1 MIQFPTGIFRFFM
14 GWLVTFVGTIMA
26 VIMTIIIAVE
36 FFPMYLRTRSEVMVN
51 DPVRNMII
59 ASVAFLGV
67 DSLAISFRSVTLPG
81 GS

>member
-1 MIQFPTGIFRFFM
+1 MIQFPAGIFRFFM

-26 VIMTIIIAVE
+26 IIMTMIIAVE

-59 ASVAFLGV
+59 ASVGF
-67 DSLAISFRSVTLPG
+67 FG
-81 GS
+81 GWIR